1 MNEKIIN
8 QDSLLDEQDI
18 GVNEQDIQQDIDSN
32 IPTQSTVPLN
42 KMFIPLPSNLMSYSL
57 SENHWVLPVYMY
69 SFTRKSSVNPI
80 EPNMVETTLGLMSEV
95 FCPNEDSRRGIGN
108 KIGEALNI
116 LYNGVEGKFSPV
128 ISLCDE
134 ECHINISTKS
144 SLLRYTVDRVQSRTG
159 FLKLNYD
166 EYFKLENLSREV
178 DEKGKCIYNI
188 VELMNLYVYLKSR
201 ASLYCNIN
209 EKKYGK
215 YIGINNTKIHDS
227 ISTISNELGIGN
239 KTCAMYLNQ
248 LEKIGM
254 IKIFRG
260 KEIGYGSKLK
270 NGFGGNSNDKSCFN
284 NSESNFGTSGGN
296 SNASER
302 NFKNSIQD
310 SGLGVTPNTVNAKA
324 ITNAKAN
331 INAKANT
338 NAKAN
343 YYMIN
348 YDWRLQ

>member
-1 MNEKIIN
+1 MGKEKIIIN
-8 QDSLLDEQDI
+8 QDIEQDI
-18 GVNEQDIQQDIDSN
+18 ELNEDIGQDIDYANSIDIDSN

-80 EPNMVETTLGLMSEV
+80 EPNMVETTLGLMSEI

-128 ISLCDE
+128 VSLCDTE
-134 ECHINISTKS
+134 DLIDFIQYTKS

-166 EYFKLENLSREV
+166 EYFKLENLNREL

-188 VELMNLYVYLKSR
+188 VELINLYVYLKSR

-254 IKIFRG
+254 IRIFRG
-260 KEIGYGSKLK
+260 KEEKLK
-270 NGFGGNSNDKSCFN
+270 IGF
-284 NSESNFGTSGGN
+284 E
-296 SNASER
+296 ASENR
-302 NFKNSIQD
+302 NFKAN
-310 SGLGVTPNTVNAKA
+310 
-324 ITNAKAN
+324 TNAKAN
-331 INAKANT
+331 TNTKANI

-348 YDWRLQ
+348 YDWRM